1 MVSLR
6 CNSLIPEA
14 EAAMAVDITLSLI
27 CFFVAFTFLIVSLRN
42 GLWLT
47 HFWVSWTC
55 LLGSVFLGILMLLPM
70 EPFLDETGK
79 RTLFAGLVLVVVL
92 MPMGWIIAQHWQ
104 FWAELEAEAL
114 VERGRYDEAILVLQT
129 KRVSE
134 GATLLLLNDLAYC
147 LDAVGEQEEAL
158 LVLDEAEL
166 RFGKQRELTV
176 KRAVCLTRLG
186 QTNEALAVMRAAV
199 EAWPQDF
206 ELAYQFTVMFLKLDR
221 RDDAERKFDQTE
233 ILYLREKSD
242 EVRQQW
248 RPKLERLRRQINSP
262 S

>member
-1 MVSLR
+1 
-6 CNSLIPEA
+6 
-14 EAAMAVDITLSLI
+14 MAVDTTLALI
-27 CFFVAFTFLIVSLRN
+27 CFFVAFTFLIVSVRN

-47 HFWVSWTC
+47 HFWVSLTC
-55 LLGSVFLGILMLLPM
+55 LLGSIFLGILMLLPM
-70 EPFLDETGK
+70 EGILDVTGK
-79 RTLFAGLVLVVVL
+79 RTVFGGLVLVVVL
-92 MPMGWIIAQHWQ
+92 MPIGWIVAQHWQ

-114 VERGRYDEAILVLQT
+114 VARGRYEEAIHVLQV
-129 KRVSE
+129 KRVRE
-134 GATLLLLNDLAYC
+134 GATLLLLNDLAHC

-186 QTNEALAVMRAAV
+186 KIDEALAVMRAAV
-199 EAWPQDF
+199 EASPHDF
-206 ELAYQFTVMFLKLDR
+206 ELAYQFTLMFLKLDR
-221 RDDAERKFDQTE
+221 RDDAERQFDQTE

-242 EVRQQW
+242 EVKQEW

-262 S
+262 SLD